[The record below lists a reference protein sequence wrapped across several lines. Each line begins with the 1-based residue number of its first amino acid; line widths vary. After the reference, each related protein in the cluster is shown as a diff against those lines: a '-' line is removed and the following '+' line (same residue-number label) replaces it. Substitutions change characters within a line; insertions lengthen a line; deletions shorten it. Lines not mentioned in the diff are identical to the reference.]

1 MKNQQQRW
9 NSYNGLECNTNSN
22 PKKKLRHRLQHY
34 ERINKFKELLKNEH
48 VYGIP
53 LRYFI
58 DIGKINFPTKIDYRI
73 KLHLEKEMKKLLESR
88 KVLASGVTLPTPNVK
103 IIFTKTPY
111 IQYEQILLDKIFR

>member
-48 VYGIP
+48 AYGIP

-88 KVLASGVTLPTPNVK
+88 KVLASGATLPTPNVK

-111 IQYEQILLDKIFR
+111 IQYEHILLDKIFR